1 MYTNSR
7 PQNPIANASTRVS
20 ADAGMLAAMATR
32 GSPFG
37 RVTLVSGPEALL
49 ADRAVEALNRQLLD
63 EAPEAEVTETDAS
76 RLDRGKLT
84 EITNPS
90 LFATRRA
97 AVVTDLA
104 SLPTELQPDI
114 TALATAPP
122 PDLAL
127 VLVHGGGPKGKA
139 LLDKVKAAGATVV
152 DCPPVKPWELPQFV
166 SAEAKQLGTAIEPGA
181 AQVLVDALG
190 HDLRTLAAAVR
201 QLAADSEGERLSAD
215 KVRRYFAGRSEVT
228 SFAVADAALA
238 GRTGLAME
246 QLRWALSTGVA
257 PVLVTSA
264 LAAGVRGLGKLVT
277 AGGGM
282 READLAREVGV
293 PPWKLKSMR
302 AQARGW
308 DAGGLAHA
316 LQAVAV
322 ADAEVK
328 GAADDAAF
336 ALERMV
342 LTVSR
347 ARRG

>member
-1 MYTNSR
+1 
-7 PQNPIANASTRVS
+7 
-20 ADAGMLAAMATR
+20 MLAAMAAR

-37 RVTLVSGPEALL
+37 RVTLVLGPEALL
-49 ADRAVEALNRQLLD
+49 ADRAVDVVRRQIH
-63 EAPEAEVTETDAS
+63 EKAPEADVTETEAV

-84 EITNPS
+84 EITNAS
-90 LFATRRA
+90 LFAARRA
-97 AVVTDLA
+97 AVITDLA
-104 SLPTELQPDI
+104 ALPTELQPDI
-114 TALATAPP
+114 TDLAAAPP

-152 DCPPVKPWELPQFV
+152 DCPTVRPWELPQFV
-166 SAEAKQLGTAIEPGA
+166 SAEVKQLGVTIEPGA
-181 AQVLVDALG
+181 AQVLVDAVG
-190 HDLRTLAAAVR
+190 HDLRALAAAVR
-201 QLAADSEGERLSAD
+201 QLAADGDGGSLTAEQ
-215 KVRRYFAGRSEVT
+215 VRRYFAGRSEVT

-277 AGGGM
+277 AGGGQ

-308 DAGGLAHA
+308 DTSGLAHA

-328 GAADDAAF
+328 GAADDDAF

>member
-1 MYTNSR
+1 
-7 PQNPIANASTRVS
+7 
-20 ADAGMLAAMATR
+20 MLAPMAAR

-37 RVTLVSGPEALL
+37 RVTLISGPESLL
-49 ADRAVEALNRQLLD
+49 ADRAVEAVRQQILT
-63 EAPEAEVTETDAS
+63 EAPEAELTETEAV
-76 RLDRGKLT
+76 RLDRGRLT
-84 EITNPS
+84 EITNAS

-97 AVVTDLA
+97 AVITDLA
-104 SLPTELQPDI
+104 ALPTELQPDL
-114 TALATAPP
+114 TALATTPL

-139 LLDKVKAAGATVV
+139 LLDKVKAAGAAVV
-152 DCPPVKPWELPQFV
+152 DCPSIKPWELPQFV
-166 SAEAKQLGTAIEPGA
+166 SAEVKQLGVAIEAGA
-181 AQVLVDALG
+181 AQVLVDAVG
-190 HDLRTLAAAVR
+190 HDLRALAAAVR
-201 QLAADSEGERLSAD
+201 QLAADSEDGRLSAEQ
-215 KVRRYFAGRSEVT
+215 VRRYFAGRSEVT

-264 LAAGVRGLGKLVT
+264 MAVGVRGLGKLVT
-277 AGGGM
+277 AGGGL

-308 DAGGLAHA
+308 DTAGLAHA
-316 LQAVAV
+316 LQAVAL

>member
-1 MYTNSR
+1 M
-7 PQNPIANASTRVS
+7 
-20 ADAGMLAAMATR
+20 AAR
-32 GSPFG
+32 GSVFG
-37 RVTLVSGPEALL
+37 RVTLVSGPESLL
-49 ADRAVEALNRQLLD
+49 ADRAVEELRGQVHA
-63 EAPEAEVTETDAS
+63 EAPDADVSEVEAA
-76 RLDRGKLT
+76 RLDGAKLT

-90 LFATRRA
+90 LFASRRA

-104 SLPTELQPDI
+104 SLPTELVGDVA
-114 TALATAPP
+114 ALAGTPP
-122 PDLAL
+122 ADLAL
-127 VLVHGGGPKGKA
+127 VLVHGGGPKGKS

-152 DCPPVKPWELPQFV
+152 DCPLVKAWELPQFV
-166 SAEAKQLGTAIEPGA
+166 AAEARQLSTGIESGA
-181 AQVLVDALG
+181 AQLLVDAVG
-190 HDLRTLAAAVR
+190 HDLRALAAAVR
-201 QLAADSEGERLSAD
+201 QLAADSEEGRLSAEA
-215 KVRRYFAGRSEVT
+215 VRRYFAGRSEVT
-228 SFAVADAALA
+228 SFAVADATLA

-264 LAAGVRGLGKLVT
+264 LASGVRGLGKLVS
-277 AGGGM
+277 AGGGL

-293 PPWKLKSMR
+293 PPWKLKTMR

-308 DAGGLAHA
+308 DTSGLAHA
-316 LQAVAV
+316 LQAVAR

-328 GAADDAAF
+328 GAADDAGF

>member
-1 MYTNSR
+1 
-7 PQNPIANASTRVS
+7 
-20 ADAGMLAAMATR
+20 MLAPMAAR

-37 RVTLVSGPEALL
+37 RVTLVSGPESLL
-49 ADRAVEALNRQLLD
+49 ADRAVDAVRQQIG
-63 EAPEAEVTETDAS
+63 EEVPEAEVTETEAV
-76 RLDRGKLT
+76 RLDRGKLA

-90 LFATRRA
+90 LFAARRA

-104 SLPTELQPDI
+104 SLPTELQADI
-114 TALATAPP
+114 TALAAAPLA
-122 PDLAL
+122 DVAL

-139 LLDKVKAAGATVV
+139 LLDKVRAAGATVV
-152 DCPPVKPWELPQFV
+152 DCPAVKAWELPQFV
-166 SAEAKQLGTAIEPGA
+166 SAEAKQLDTPMEPGA
-181 AQVLVDALG
+181 AQVLVDAVG
-190 HDLRTLAAAVR
+190 HDLRALAAAVR
-201 QLAADSEGERLSAD
+201 QLVADSEGGRLTAD
-215 KVRRYFAGRSEVT
+215 QVRRYFAGRSEVT
-228 SFAVADAALA
+228 SFAVADATLT

-277 AGGGM
+277 AGGGQ

-302 AQARGW
+302 SQARGW
-308 DAGGLAHA
+308 DTAGLAHA